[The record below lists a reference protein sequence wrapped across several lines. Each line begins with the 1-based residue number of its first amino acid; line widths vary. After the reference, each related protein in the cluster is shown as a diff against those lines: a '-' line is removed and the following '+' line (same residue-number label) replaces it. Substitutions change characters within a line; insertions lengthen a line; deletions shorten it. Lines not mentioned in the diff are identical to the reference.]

1 MPSAPES
8 ALEALRSRL
17 SEQHL
22 GDPQLIELLLAA
34 LLAKGHVLLESAPG
48 LGKTR
53 LLRAL
58 AGAIDLNFQRV
69 QGTPDLMPGDLT
81 GGDILDQVDGVG
93 KFRFEA
99 GPLFTQVCLFDEIN
113 RATPRTQAALL
124 EAMAEQQVTVGGT
137 THPLPQPFLVAATQN
152 PIELEGTYPLPEAQ
166 LDRFLF
172 HLQVQYPS
180 AATLVE
186 IFRLE
191 TEGATDA
198 SASATPEAVLDA
210 EQLCALQAHAAA
222 LPVADVFL
230 EQLAAIL
237 RATDPQDPSAP
248 TLVRESVTW
257 GASPRGGLATLAGAR
272 GLALLRGRDHVAPDD
287 LRDALFPALRHRVL
301 LRYEAQAEE
310 LDGDTIVRT
319 VLAEHPLR

>member
-1 MPSAPES
+1 MPPAPEP

-17 SEQHL
+17 GEQHL

-34 LLAKGHVLLESAPG
+34 LLAKGHVLIEGAPG

-58 AGAIDLNFQRV
+58 ADAVALDFQRV

-81 GGDILDQVDGVG
+81 GGEILDQVEGVG

-124 EAMAEQQVTVGGT
+124 EAMAEHQVTVGGT
-137 THPLPQPFLVAATQN
+137 THALPDPFLVAATQN

-172 HLQVQYPS
+172 HLQVQPPN
-180 AATLVE
+180 AATLVD

-191 TEGATDA
+191 TRGDA
-198 SASATPEAVLDA
+198 SAQGSAEALLDA
-210 EQLCALQAHAAA
+210 DQLRGLQAQAAA
-222 LPVADVFL
+222 LPIADVFL

-237 RATDPQDPSAP
+237 RATDPQDSSAP
-248 TLVRESVTW
+248 ALVRESVTW
-257 GASPRGGLATLAGAR
+257 GASPRAGLATLAGAR
-272 GLALLRGRDHVAPDD
+272 GLALLRGRAHVAPDD
-287 LRDALFPALRHRVL
+287 LRDALYPALRHRVL
-301 LRYEAQAEE
+301 LRYEAQAEG

-319 VLAEHPLR
+319 VLEEHPLR

>member
-1 MPSAPES
+1 MPHGAES
-8 ALEALRSRL
+8 TLEALRSRL
-17 SEQHL
+17 EAQHL

-34 LLAKGHVLLESAPG
+34 LLAKGHVLLEGAPG

-58 AGAIDLNFQRV
+58 ASAIALDFQRV

-81 GGDILDQVDGVG
+81 GGDILDQVEGVG
-93 KFRFEA
+93 RFRFER

-124 EAMAEQQVTVGGT
+124 EAMAEHQVTVGGT
-137 THPLPQPFLVAATQN
+137 SHPLPEPFLVAATQN

-172 HLQVQYPS
+172 HLQVQRPS
-180 AATLVE
+180 AETLVA

-191 TEGATDA
+191 AGIAPAEAGDA
-198 SASATPEAVLDA
+198 PLLDA
-210 EQLCALQAHAAA
+210 TQLQALQAQAAG
-222 LPVADVFL
+222 LPVADLFL

-237 RATDPQDPSAP
+237 RATDPRDPSAP
-248 TLVRESVTW
+248 ALVQESVTW
-257 GASPRGGLATLAGAR
+257 GASPRAGLATLAGGRA
-272 GLALLRGRDHVAPDD
+272 LALLRGRDHVAPED
-287 LRDALFPALRHRVL
+287 LVDALYPALRHRVL
-301 LRYEAQAEE
+301 LRYEAQAEG

-319 VLAEHPLR
+319 VLEGHPLR